1 MPDINTQISRYQYEF
16 RALPGENL
24 ALLYLFDSK
33 GKAVAMLVFVDGDA
47 PLSEPRETPSGL
59 VIQSYY
65 RRDLA
70 GIIDLLRN
78 EKPVH
83 FTWASA
89 ARVARVSS
97 EQEPVGEEEFRS
109 FWGRVFG

>member
-1 MPDINTQISRYQYEF
+1 MPDINTQIVHYQYEF

-24 ALLYLFDSK
+24 ALLTLFNPK
-33 GKAVAMLVFVDGDA
+33 GKAVAMLVFVDGSN
-47 PLSEPRETPSGL
+47 PLPEPRETPGGL

-70 GIIDLLRN
+70 GIIDMLRN

-89 ARVARVSS
+89 ARLARVTT
-97 EQEPVGEEEFRS
+97 EQEPVGEEEFRG
-109 FWGRVFG
+109 FWARVLG

>member
-1 MPDINTQISRYQYEF
+1 MPDINTQVSRYQYEF

-24 ALLYLFDSK
+24 ALLYLFNPL
-33 GKAVAMLVFVDGDA
+33 GKLVAMLVFVDGDA
-47 PLSEPRETPSGL
+47 PLPEPRETLSGM
-59 VIQSYY
+59 VIQTWY
-65 RRDLA
+65 RRDLN

-89 ARVARVSS
+89 ARVGRVST